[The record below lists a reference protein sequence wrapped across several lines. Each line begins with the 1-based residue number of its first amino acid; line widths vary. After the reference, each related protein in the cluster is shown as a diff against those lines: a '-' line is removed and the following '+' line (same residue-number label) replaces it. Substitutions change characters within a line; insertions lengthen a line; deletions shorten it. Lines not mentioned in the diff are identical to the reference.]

1 MKKIDLKE
9 YKKYKTYFVLF
20 DILMKENKLKKEE
33 LLKEL
38 NISIS
43 SYRRAHLNDT
53 KISKELYIKLC
64 NYFNIIPIDL
74 KDIDYYEEKLNS
86 IYFDNYYGIDNKLE
100 ENFKWLE
107 EQKNKRNV
115 FFPIFQMLEQYYK
128 FEEMII
134 DENEMNFLK
143 YKKFYQGELLEF
155 CKIFEI
161 TLTKESYD
169 PACYDYNNDYNENYL
184 SALALNSF
192 KNNKYI
198 ESIYY
203 AEKAIELYE
212 INLNYKRKYAMNIII
227 MINLLSIKKYGD
239 CAKLA
244 HKQYYSL
251 KSLEYYGDEFNS
263 TLEIYFLSN
272 LYLNNYNEIVSYE
285 YASYETSVILCIRLY
300 AYKRINDNK
309 GYIDTLNKIK
319 NSKFNSI
326 IEVYNEDLL
335 DFNYDFAKKLLSIKV
350 GQK

>member
-9 YKKYKTYFVLF
+9 YKNYKTYFILF
-20 DILMKENKLKKEE
+20 DILMKENKLKKEDV
-33 LLKEL
+33 LKKI

-43 SYRRAHLNDT
+43 SYRRAHFKDISL
-53 KISKELYIKLC
+53 SKEFYLKLC

-107 EQKNKRNV
+107 EYKNKRNV
-115 FFPIFQMLEQYYK
+115 FFPIFQLLEQYYK
-128 FEEMII
+128 IEQMLI
-134 DENEMNFLK
+134 DENETNFLK

-155 CKIFEI
+155 YKIFEI
-161 TLTKESYD
+161 CLTKKSYN
-169 PACYDYNNDYNENYL
+169 PAEYDYINDYNENFL
-184 SALALNSF
+184 SALAFNSF

-203 AEKAIELYE
+203 AEKANELYE
-212 INLNYKRKYAMNIII
+212 INLNYKRKYTINIII
-227 MINLLSIKKYGD
+227 MLDLLSIRKYSD

-251 KSLEYYGDEFNS
+251 KSLKYCGSEFDS

-272 LYLNNYNEIVSYE
+272 LYLNNYNEIVKDE
-285 YASYETSVILCIRLY
+285 YASYETSVILCIRLF
-300 AYKRINDNK
+300 AYKRMNDNK
-309 GYIDTLNKIK
+309 GYTDTLNKIK

-326 IEVYNEDLL
+326 IEVDNDDLL
-335 DFNYDFAKKLLSIKV
+335 DFDYDFAKKLLSIKLS
-350 GQK
+350 